1 LIAIEVDVNGTR
13 QCLAGAVELTSL
25 SVALFLKGHLAS
37 DGKDVRSNLH
47 IGGVAIDG
55 SQIIQRHMTWGAGI
69 PNIAVGD
76 TISIRIVDVLP
87 QTTDAPDCNN
97 ELERNTFEAAKAKY
111 LELKPKYEP

>member
-1 LIAIEVDVNGTR
+1 MIAIEVDVNGKR
-13 QCLAGAVELTSL
+13 QCLAGAIELTTL

-55 SQIIQRHMTWGAGI
+55 NQTIQRHMTWGAGI
-69 PNIAVGD
+69 PKIAVGD
-76 TISIRIVDVLP
+76 TISIRIIDVPP
-87 QTTDAPDCNN
+87 QTAEAPDCNN
-97 ELERNTFEAAKAKY
+97 ELERNAFEAAKAKY